1 MACGYTFFMKMKIE
15 KPWSDVL
22 FFMGIT
28 VAVYI
33 GVRFFLPLV
42 YPFLFA
48 LFFASLL
55 HPIVNKIQ
63 NKIKIPR
70 GLISFVV
77 VTLAVLMIG
86 VPLVLLFLKLVREL
100 GSLIGSYKSWKGEA
114 YDIWCMCCER
124 VEQLSGIKATTFV
137 DWGSGRADSLI
148 QTVQEKV
155 TPVLMK
161 CSIDGL
167 KGIAGFFW
175 RFLVAMVATVLML
188 NDYPN
193 LRRRFFGTTP
203 GKIVRRLGK
212 ETMHAGGSYLKAQ
225 LIILAIVSTI
235 CVIGLFFTGNKYALT
250 AGIGIGL
257 CDALPFLGTGTVFV
271 PWLLLKLIQGKY
283 ILAVVYGLLYII
295 CNIVREFLEPKLVGK
310 ELGIHP
316 LAVIFSIYVGMC
328 VYGGAGIILGP
339 LSGLLIWELYRIRR
353 ESGLAE
359 QQGTSS
365 GL

>member
-1 MACGYTFFMKMKIE
+1 MKIE

-22 FFMGIT
+22 FFIGIT
-28 VAVYI
+28 VAVYL

-48 LFFASLL
+48 LFFAAVL
-55 HPIVNKIQ
+55 HPLVNKIQ

-70 GLISFVV
+70 GIISFAVV
-77 VTLAVLMIG
+77 ALSVLIVG
-86 VPLVLLFLKLVREL
+86 VPLFLLLVKLVREL
-100 GSLIGSYKSWKGEA
+100 GSLIGNYKSWKGEM

-124 VEQLSGIKATTFV
+124 VEQFSGMKATAFV
-137 DWGSGRADSLI
+137 DWGSGQADSLI
-148 QTVQEKV
+148 QVFQEKA

-161 CSIDGL
+161 YSIDGL

-175 RFLVAMVATVLML
+175 RFVVCLVATVLIL
-188 NDYPN
+188 NDYPD
-193 LRRRFFGTTP
+193 LRRRFFGTAP

-225 LIILAIVSTI
+225 LIILAAVSTI
-235 CVIGLFFTGNKYALT
+235 CVAGLFFTGNRYALT

-257 CDALPFLGTGTVFV
+257 CDALPFFGTGTIFV
-271 PWLLLKLIQGKY
+271 PWLLLELIRGKY
-283 ILAVVYGLLYII
+283 FLAIVYGVLYII

-328 VYGGAGIILGP
+328 VYGGAGILLGP
-339 LSGLLIWELYRIRR
+339 LSGLLIWELYRIRT
-353 ESGLAE
+353 ESISAD
-359 QQGTSS
+359 QGEE
-365 GL
+365 